1 MKLGEL
7 IAPSGKRA
15 GAETAP
21 VYSVTKHHG
30 FVRSDKYF
38 TKRVFSD
45 DLSSYKLVQKGDFA
59 YATIHLDEGSIGRAP
74 ESALISP
81 MYTVF
86 TVDDSRVD
94 PGYLLRYMKSPIA
107 LQRYATLGR
116 GTAERRKSISLD
128 SLGRLDVPLPPL
140 PEQRRIAAILD
151 EADALRTK
159 RRESLELFEALA
171 PTRVSELIKT
181 HQSAE
186 TRRLGEVAEV
196 QGGLTVNARRSSNPV
211 TAEYLRVAN
220 VFRGRIDLT
229 EVKTIGVTEAEVER
243 VALRQND
250 LLVVEGHGNEDEVGR
265 VARWVESSAPMVHQ
279 NHLIRVRVIEGFEPA
294 FVEHYLNSTAGRRY
308 FRSVAKTT
316 SGLNTINVSSVRA
329 VPIPDVPLSGQRAF
343 ADEIAALH
351 PVREWLSADLRT
363 LDTLFASLQHRAFT
377 GRL

>member
-45 DLSSYKLVQKGDFA
+45 DLSNYKLVQKGDFA

-159 RRESLELFEALA
+159 RRESLELLA
-171 PTRVSELIKT
+171 RLRSSLFIREFGVPVGGNTETIGSLASSTQYGTSAKATIDGELPVLRMGNITRDGRLDLGDLRYVDADGGGGGKYLVERGDVLFNRT
-181 HQSAE
+181 NSAE
-186 TRRLGEVAEV
+186 LVGK
-196 QGGLTVNARRSSNPV
+196 
-211 TAEYLRVAN
+211 TAYYDRDEPLAFAGYLV
-220 VFRGRIDLT
+220 RIRT
-229 EVKTIGVTEAEVER
+229 
-243 VALRQND
+243 
-250 LLVVEGHGNEDEVGR
+250 H
-265 VARWVESSAPMVHQ
+265 
-279 NHLIRVRVIEGFEPA
+279 EPHDGPYIA
-294 FVEHYLNSTAGRRY
+294 AYLNSAHGKATLRGM
-308 FRSVAKTT
+308 AK
-316 SGLNTINVSSVRA
+316 SIVGMANINAKEVQRIR
-329 VPIPDVPLSGQRAF
+329 VPISTPEKKRGFAARLQEFDRQREAL
-343 ADEIAALH
+343 EVAAT
-351 PVREWLSADLRT
+351 A